1 MISPAGSD
9 ECGTNL
15 GKNLVRPF
23 PDYPSWES
31 QHPIPSDPQRVLPL
45 HVGPPFLR
53 IGVLATVHLDVYA
66 PRLVE
71 RVKIPA
77 MAIRVVT
84 NDLTCWIGQAA
95 TATEPEI
102 VELAHGP

>member
-1 MISPAGSD
+1 MISPAGGD

-23 PDYPSWES
+23 PDHPSRES
-31 QHPIPSDPQRVLPL
+31 QHPIPGDPQRILSL

-53 IGVLATVHLDVYA
+53 LRVLATVHLDVYA

-71 RVKIPA
+71 RIKIPA
-77 MAIRVVT
+77 TTVRVVT
-84 NDLTCWIGQAA
+84 NNLTRWIG
-95 TATEPEI
+95 
-102 VELAHGP
+102 